1 MLVAKEEINYV
12 NEFKDFFIIK
22 PQIKFNKN
30 YTYKK
35 TLINEISIKKKIINE
50 YNSLNNKEYYNSKE
64 LKKKILS
71 D

>member
-1 MLVAKEEINYV
+1 M
-12 NEFKDFFIIK
+12 
-22 PQIKFNKN
+22 KFQLKR
-30 YTYKK
+30 
-35 TLINEISIKKKIINE
+35 KIINE